1 MRGRA
6 RRQRKYGEMAG
17 ARTTAEVRTAP
28 IAARGIET
36 EGVRSCEALFTY
48 IGEEIFAEIFAEMRP

>member
-1 MRGRA
+1 
-6 RRQRKYGEMAG
+6 MAG

-48 IGEEIFAEIFAEMRP
+48 IGEEIFAEIFAEMKP